1 MEQIAQ
7 LRCRTSQTACMWGG
21 EMKAVILVLASGLS
35 LGAQQ
40 HTAQPTYSERRLIAY
55 AKSLNVNALDASL
68 PSRRLEDWLQIGPP
82 HARVVY
88 WEPDTCDL
96 KPDGIADYPLCV
108 RIGFFRDK
116 SNKGG
121 YLLVQVGTTHRG
133 ISGPPH
139 LYSHIAVVKRD
150 DPLKPT
156 GVTDK
161 LSGISG
167 LLN

>member
-1 MEQIAQ
+1 
-7 LRCRTSQTACMWGG
+7 
-21 EMKAVILVLASGLS
+21 MKAVIFALASGLS
-35 LGAQQ
+35 LGAQ
-40 HTAQPTYSERRLIAY
+40 HATQPTYSEQRLVEY
-55 AKSLNVNALDASL
+55 AKSVNVHALDASL
-68 PSRRLEDWLQIGPP
+68 PSQRLEDWLQFGPP
-82 HARVVY
+82 RARVVY

-108 RIGFFRDK
+108 KIGFFRGS

-121 YLLVQVGTTHRG
+121 YLLVQVGTINRG
-133 ISGPPH
+133 ISGSPH
-139 LYSHIAVVKRD
+139 LYSDIAIVKRD

-161 LSGISG
+161 LSGISE